1 MELHI
6 PTRTANIPS
15 QNQKN
20 GHKFATNDTID
31 MKRSVSESAQRVT
44 SIGRT
49 ANQ

>member
-6 PTRTANIPS
+6 PTRTAAILS
-15 QNQKN
+15 QNQEN
-20 GHKFATNDTID
+20 GHKLATNDTID
-31 MKRSVSESAQRVT
+31 MKHSVSESARQVT